1 MKDVVK
7 SITSESLKHAKEMTP
22 YKINTWGSNT
32 SKVLI
37 TMGATSAIIGSVL
50 TLCEII
56 KGINDRTTLKIQYE
70 HEEKMLKMQYEH
82 EEKIEEINANIFTI
96 VEESKHEKDN

>member
-1 MKDVVK
+1 MKDVMK

-22 YKINTWGSNT
+22 YKINTWGNNT

-96 VEESKHEKDN
+96 AEESKHEKDN

>member
-1 MKDVVK
+1 MKNVVK
-7 SITSESLKHAKEMTP
+7 SITSDSLKHAKEMTP

-56 KGINDRTTLKIQYE
+56 KGVNDRTTLKIQYE

-82 EEKIEEINANIFTI
+82 EEKIEEINANNLTI
-96 VEESKHEKDN
+96 AEESKHEKDN

>member
-1 MKDVVK
+1 MKDAVK
-7 SITSESLKHAKEMTP
+7 SITSDSLKHAKEMTP
-22 YKINTWGSNT
+22 YKINTWGNNT

-50 TLCEII
+50 TLCEIV

-82 EEKIEEINANIFTI
+82 EEKIEEINANILTI
-96 VEESKHEKDN
+96 AEEGKHEKDN